1 MKGRNHVKHENKSI
15 NLNILLGSL
24 FLGYVMVY
32 IDKLSVGISIVSISH
47 DLPMSE
53 STKGLILSAFFFGYA
68 LMQIPMSF
76 AVNRFGARKVVIGS
90 ILLIGVFDFL
100 FGLSPS
106 VQMLL
111 SVRLLTGML
120 AHSGYAS
127 ASSKEV
133 IENFPVEKR
142 TFAKGV
148 LISSSG
154 VAGIIGPIL
163 LSPIIEIKG
172 WRFAYTL
179 LTILAITIAIIISFS
194 IPKRKE
200 TFRKETSEKIS
211 ILSVWKNPTIWILFA
226 GAFFINN
233 LLYGLNSWLP
243 TFLTSYRG
251 ISLTQSGMISSAVG
265 AFSLVGAIGGSYLVG
280 KFYQGRDKLVI
291 ITTSI
296 IGALLV
302 FTSYFVHKP
311 IIFIFILGSS
321 TLFLT
326 LAFVTLMAIPMK
338 LFEGQAFAPSYSTI
352 ASGGI
357 IGGAV
362 AQIVIGFLVEHS
374 GTFLTAFIYFLILGL
389 LTSLSLVFVKFEPS
403 EKK

>member
-1 MKGRNHVKHENKSI
+1 MKQENKTI
-15 NLNILLGSL
+15 NLNVLLGSL

-32 IDKLSVGISIVSISH
+32 IDKLSVGISIVSISK

-53 STKGLILSAFFFGYA
+53 STKGLILSAFFLGYA
-68 LMQIPMSF
+68 LMQVPMSF
-76 AVNRFGARKVVIGS
+76 AINRFGARKVVIGS
-90 ILLIGVFDFL
+90 VLLIGFFDFL
-100 FGLSPS
+100 FGMSPS

-133 IENFPVEKR
+133 IENFPIERR
-142 TFAKGV
+142 TFAKGI

-179 LTILAITIAIIISFS
+179 LTILAITIAIIISFA

-200 TFRKETSEKIS
+200 TFKKEANKGIS
-211 ILSVWKNPTIWILFA
+211 ILTVWKNSTIWILFA

-233 LLYGLNSWLP
+233 LLYGLNNWLP

-251 ISLTQSGMISSAVG
+251 VSLTQSGMISSAVG
-265 AFSLVGAIGGSYLVG
+265 AFSLIGAIGGSYLVG
-280 KFYQGRDKLVI
+280 RFFQGRDKLVI
-291 ITTSI
+291 IITSI
-296 IGALLV
+296 IGSLLV

-311 IIFIFILGSS
+311 FIFIIVLGSS

-338 LFEGQAFAPSYSTI
+338 LFDGQSFAPSYSTI

-362 AQIVIGFLVEHS
+362 AQLVIGFLVERS
-374 GTFLTAFIYFLILGL
+374 GTFLTAFIYFFILGL
-389 LTSLSLVFVKFEPS
+389 LTSLSLVFVKLDS
-403 EKK
+403 TKKA

>member
-1 MKGRNHVKHENKSI
+1 MKQENKTI
-15 NLNILLGSL
+15 NLNVLLGSL

-32 IDKLSVGISIVSISH
+32 IDKLSVGISIVSISK

-53 STKGLILSAFFFGYA
+53 STKGLILSAFFLGYA
-68 LMQIPMSF
+68 LMQVPMSF
-76 AVNRFGARKVVIGS
+76 AINRFGARKVVIGS
-90 ILLIGVFDFL
+90 VLLIGFFDFL

-133 IENFPVEKR
+133 IENFPVERR
-142 TFAKGV
+142 TFAKGI

-163 LSPIIEIKG
+163 LSPIIEMKG

-179 LTILAITIAIIISFS
+179 LTILAITIAIVISFA

-200 TFRKETSEKIS
+200 TFKKEANKGIS
-211 ILSVWKNPTIWILFA
+211 ILTVWKNSTIWILFA

-233 LLYGLNSWLP
+233 LLYGLNNWLP

-251 ISLTQSGMISSAVG
+251 VSLTQSGMISSAIG
-265 AFSLVGAIGGSYLVG
+265 AFSLIGAIGGSYLVSRFFQG
-280 KFYQGRDKLVI
+280 KDKLVI

-296 IGALLV
+296 IGSLLV

-311 IIFIFILGSS
+311 FIFIIVLGCS

-338 LFEGQAFAPSYSTI
+338 LFEGQSFAPSYSTI

-362 AQIVIGFLVEHS
+362 AQIVIGFLVERS
-374 GTFLTAFIYFLILGL
+374 GTFLTAFIYFFILGL
-389 LTSLSLVFVKFEPS
+389 LTSLSLVFVKLDS
-403 EKK
+403 TKKA

>member
-1 MKGRNHVKHENKSI
+1 MKQENKSI

-24 FLGYVMVY
+24 FLGYVMIY
-32 IDKLSVGISIVSISH
+32 IDKLSVGISIVSISK

-53 STKGLILSAFFFGYA
+53 STKGLILSAFFLGYA
-68 LMQIPMSF
+68 LMQVPMSF
-76 AVNRFGARKVVIGS
+76 AINRFGARKVVIGS
-90 ILLIGVFDFL
+90 VLLIGFFDFL

-142 TFAKGV
+142 TFAKGI

-179 LTILAITIAIIISFS
+179 LTLLAITIAIVISFA

-200 TFRKETSEKIS
+200 TFKKEADKTIS
-211 ILSVWKNPTIWILFA
+211 ILTVWKNQTIWILFA

-233 LLYGLNSWLP
+233 LLYGLNNWLP

-251 ISLTQSGMISSAVG
+251 VSLTQSGMISSAIG
-265 AFSLVGAIGGSYLVG
+265 AFSLIGAIGGSYLVG
-280 KFYQGRDKLVI
+280 RFFQGRDKLVI
-291 ITTSI
+291 IITSI
-296 IGALLV
+296 IGSLLV

-311 IIFIFILGSS
+311 FIFIIVLGSS

-338 LFEGQAFAPSYSTI
+338 LFEGQSFAPSYSTI

-362 AQIVIGFLVEHS
+362 AQIVIGFLVERS
-374 GTFLTAFIYFLILGL
+374 GTFLTAFIYFFILGL
-389 LTSLSLVFVKFEPS
+389 LTSLSLVFVKLDS
-403 EKK
+403 TKKA

>member
-1 MKGRNHVKHENKSI
+1 MKQENKTI
-15 NLNILLGSL
+15 NLNVLLGSL

-32 IDKLSVGISIVSISH
+32 IDKLSVGISIVSISK

-53 STKGLILSAFFFGYA
+53 STKGLILSAFFLGYA
-68 LMQIPMSF
+68 LMQVPMSF
-76 AVNRFGARKVVIGS
+76 AINRFGARKVVIGS
-90 ILLIGVFDFL
+90 VLLIGFFDFL

-133 IENFPVEKR
+133 IENFPVERR
-142 TFAKGV
+142 TFAKGI

-163 LSPIIEIKG
+163 LSPIIEMKG

-179 LTILAITIAIIISFS
+179 LTILAITIAIVISFA

-200 TFRKETSEKIS
+200 TFKKEADKGIS
-211 ILSVWKNPTIWILFA
+211 ILTVWKNSTIWILFA

-233 LLYGLNSWLP
+233 LLYGLNNWLP

-251 ISLTQSGMISSAVG
+251 VSLTQSGMISSAVG
-265 AFSLVGAIGGSYLVG
+265 AFSLIGAIGGSYLVG
-280 KFYQGRDKLVI
+280 RFFQGRDKLVI
-291 ITTSI
+291 IITSI
-296 IGALLV
+296 IGSLLV

-311 IIFIFILGSS
+311 FIFIIVLGSS

-338 LFEGQAFAPSYSTI
+338 LFDGQSFAPSYSTI

-362 AQIVIGFLVEHS
+362 AQLVIGFLVERS
-374 GTFLTAFIYFLILGL
+374 GTFLTAFIYFFILGL
-389 LTSLSLVFVKFEPS
+389 LTSLSLVFVKLDS
-403 EKK
+403 TKKA